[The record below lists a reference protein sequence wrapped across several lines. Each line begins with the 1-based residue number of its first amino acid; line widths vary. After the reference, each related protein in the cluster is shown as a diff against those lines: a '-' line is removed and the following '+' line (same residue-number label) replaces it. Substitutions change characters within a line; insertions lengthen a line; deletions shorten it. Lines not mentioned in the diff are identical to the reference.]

1 MVDKISKSETIII
14 IEQKIDYYVRYYNF
28 DTDHNDSI
36 KLYIIRRLFS
46 LRDLVSRLDDEGI
59 ISYSDY
65 VDLKEKIEKYV
76 LLIGKSD

>member
-1 MVDKISKSETIII
+1 ML
-14 IEQKIDYYVRYYNF
+14 IEQKIYYYVQYYNN

-46 LRDLVSRLDDEGI
+46 LRELASRLDDEGI
-59 ISYSDY
+59 IPYSEY

-76 LLIGKSD
+76 LVIGKSD